1 MSMGNFKE
9 TSENTETNETKE
21 SSIEKPRNQ
30 ILEVPKEYKD
40 DFDSKVDN
48 ADSKNESKQE
58 NKAEKS
64 GPLDKFKS
72 FLSKFKE
79 SKEQD
84 NSKEKS
90 DNKEEGA
97 TKEAPKRNEFKESL
111 KFDPE
116 ELNKNNETSNE
127 SKIDSSENDEDD
139 ENISTKD
146 RGEERTPWGDAYRR
160 EHRENPDETQRW
172 LILGDIYVKSYRN

>member
-1 MSMGNFKE
+1 MSMGKFKE
-9 TSENTETNETKE
+9 TNENTEANETKE

-58 NKAEKS
+58 NKAEKN

-72 FLSKFKE
+72 FLSKIKE

-84 NSKEKS
+84 NSEEKS
-90 DNKEEGA
+90 DSKEDHTA
-97 TKEAPKRNEFKESL
+97 KEVPKTNEFKERL
-111 KFDPE
+111 KVTPE
-116 ELNKNNETSNE
+116 ELNKNKETSNE

-146 RGEERTPWGDAYRR
+146 RGEERTLWGDAYRR
-160 EHRENPDETQRW
+160 EHRQNPDEIER
-172 LILGDIYVKSYRN
+172 